1 MTERVN
7 TADINVDAIVQYL
20 RQHPQFFEHHPNLLK
35 KLHLRHDSGDAVSL
49 MERQNQILRQENR
62 QLIDRLNH
70 FIDVAQRN
78 DRLFLKLQRLVLQL
92 LPLTQRNTLLS
103 ALQKGLC
110 KDFDVHE
117 TLVILFN
124 EPNTDGDPWLNIE
137 PKVLVAHFPAL
148 IKEAKAVC
156 GAFTEAER
164 DMLFAGNKVQSMA
177 LAPLVQGQQVTGLIA
192 LGHHSPEHFRSGT
205 DTLFLTHLA
214 RVTSELLLKL

>member
-7 TADINVDAIVQYL
+7 TADISVDAIVQYL

-35 KLHLRHDSGDAVSL
+35 KLHLRHDSGEAVSL

-78 DRLFLKLQRLVLQL
+78 DRLFLKLQRLVLAL
-92 LPLTQRNTLLS
+92 LPMTERASLLS
-103 ALQKGLC
+103 TLQKGLC

-117 TLVILFN
+117 TLVILFDQ
-124 EPNTDGDPWLNIE
+124 PNTDGDPWLQIDPN
-137 PKVLVAHFPAL
+137 VLAGMFPAL
-148 IKEAKAVC
+148 IHEAKAVC
-156 GAFTEAER
+156 GTFTEAER
-164 DMLFAGNKVQSMA
+164 DMLFAGGHVQSLA
-177 LAPLVQGQQVTGLIA
+177 LAPLMQEQTVTGLVA

-214 RVTSELLLKL
+214 RVTSALLLRL

>member
-1 MTERVN
+1 MTERVG
-7 TADINVDAIVQYL
+7 TADISVEAVVQYL
-20 RQHPQFFEHHPNLLK
+20 RQHPRFLEQHPNLLK
-35 KLHLRHDSGDAVSL
+35 KLHLRHDSGDAISL

-70 FIDVAQRN
+70 FIEVAQRN
-78 DRLFLKLQRLVLQL
+78 DRLFQKLQQLVLTL
-92 LPLTQRNTLLS
+92 LPMTQRTTLLS

-117 TLVILFN
+117 TLVILFDQ
-124 EPNTDGDPWLNIE
+124 PNTDGDPWLQID
-137 PKVLVAHFPAL
+137 PGVLAGMFPAL
-148 IKEAKAVC
+148 INEAKAVC

-164 DMLFAGNKVQSMA
+164 DMLFAGGHVQSIA
-177 LAPLVQGQQVTGLIA
+177 LAPLMQEQTVTGLIA

-214 RVTSELLLKL
+214 RVTSALLQRL